1 MELTMTYDY
10 NELPLH
16 IAQDLLRAHVRQLVA
31 NDDQAQNMIESLR
44 QRKPSI
50 IYDVTVRTVY
60 AP

>member
-1 MELTMTYDY
+1 MTYDY